1 MWLMDGQARSDC
13 FGRQGGNRGR
23 GEAPMWTGEVAVLY
37 ANVAVRAAL
46 LGGDLSD
53 AFGQVSSRPRI

>member
-1 MWLMDGQARSDC
+1 
-13 FGRQGGNRGR
+13 
-23 GEAPMWTGEVAVLY
+23 MWTGEVAVLY